1 MRDGAREEGCWKEG
15 RVVGKDGEDEGGGEG
30 GVEVVEGVE
39 EEEEEQDEVVVVVEE
54 EEVCGVGKERGAVP
68 IAWMCGNDGVVDDKD
83 CEEGTVELI
92 AFTVENAGESDAF
105 VVASES

>member
-54 EEVCGVGKERGAVP
+54 EEVCGVGEEWG
-68 IAWMCGNDGVVDDKD
+68 GVDDRD